1 MASSLPEAV
10 RQCVER
16 VAGPVRAVAAV
27 GGGDVAAPS
36 PAGVSRAAR
45 VEAGGRTVFAKWGG
59 GAAGQTYAAEAEGL
73 AALAAAAGP
82 GLVVPAPLATVAPER
97 DAPGVLVLPWIEP
110 GRPGAD
116 GWRRFGAA
124 LAELH
129 RAPAPGDGR
138 YGWGADNWI
147 GSKPQRNG
155 WGPSWPAFFGER
167 RLRAQ
172 AETVRARGAW
182 DAAWDPLLDR
192 LLARLPDLLPAAP
205 APSLLHG
212 DLWAGNALA
221 TGPPTAGPPTAG
233 PPAAG
238 RFALV
243 DPAVSV
249 GHREA
254 DLAMTELFGGFAAP
268 FYDGYRDAWPL
279 EPGYPERREVY
290 NLYHLINHLTHGPA
304 YRQPVEATL
313 RRFA

>member
-1 MASSLPEAV
+1 MTASLPETVRQLVEGVAGAV
-10 RQCVER
+10 RS
-16 VAGPVRAVAAV
+16 VAPV
-27 GGGDVAAPS
+27 GGGD
-36 PAGVSRAAR
+36 VSRAAR
-45 VEAGGRTVFAKWGG
+45 VETSGGAVFAKWGA

-73 AALAAAAGP
+73 AALADAAGAAAA
-82 GLVVPAPLATVAPER
+82 GLVVPAPLATAAPR
-97 DAPGVLVLPWIEP
+97 ADAPGAMVLPWIEP
-110 GRPGAD
+110 GPATPAD
-116 GWRRFGAA
+116 WRRFGAA

-129 RAPAPGDGR
+129 RAPAPGGGR
-138 YGWGADNWI
+138 YGWPADNWI

-155 WGPSWPAFFGER
+155 WHSSWPAFFGER

-172 AETVRARGAW
+172 AETVRERGAW

-192 LLARLPDLLPAAP
+192 LAARLPELLPHAP
-205 APSLLHG
+205 PPSLLHG

-221 TGPPTAGPPTAG
+221 AAG
-233 PPAAG
+233 G
-238 RFALV
+238 RFALI

-254 DLAMTELFGGFAAP
+254 DLAMTELFGGFGAP
-268 FYDGYRDAWPL
+268 FYDGYREAWPL

-290 NLYHLINHLTHGPA
+290 NLFHLVNHLTHGRA